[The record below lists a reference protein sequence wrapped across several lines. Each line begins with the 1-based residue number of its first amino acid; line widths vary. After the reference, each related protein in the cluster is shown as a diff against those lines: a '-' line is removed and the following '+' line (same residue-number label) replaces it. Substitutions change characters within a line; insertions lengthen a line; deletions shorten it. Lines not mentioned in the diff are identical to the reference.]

1 MSRKIPDSVQAELDR
16 LDAKINALNKA
27 DRESGLCWSGCPP
40 ELSCIEQ
47 GNLSHRKWEIVQP
60 YVIKLDYPRRPEGY
74 KTPAE
79 LNRPVITK
87 KMRQAAALARALKQ
101 IEEFDKKYGKTT

>member
-1 MSRKIPDSVQAELDR
+1 MARKIPDSVQAELDS
-16 LDAKINALNKA
+16 LDAKIDALNKA
-27 DRESGLCWSGCPP
+27 DIESGLCWSGCPP

-74 KTPAE
+74 RTPAE
-79 LNRPVITK
+79 LSVKAITQDMK
-87 KMRQAAALARALKQ
+87 RAAALARAIKQ
-101 IEEFDKKYGKTT
+101 LEEFENEFK